1 MAGPITGWAE
11 GGLCGLCAFQKAAA
25 GMARVEGSLAG
36 RDLEIRLRVSQS
48 VLQMRKFQDRQGLS
62 CGHRADKG
70 LRAGGGTS
78 QGRPPD
84 SICAENSAPIEQAPG
99 AWALPVPGPP
109 LSTLAPQGPQNQSP
123 VPWPPGPQAMLPV
136 TFPASPQASSLFSLP
151 LGICDSSTEG
161 LECHFPCWNPTQL
174 LEPSLQSTLELYTT
188 VRTFKAAVALRLT
201 AASHCPLFLQG
212 ICK

>member
-1 MAGPITGWAE
+1 MGHPRAGPLIASVRKTQPP
-11 GGLCGLCAFQKAAA
+11 LNKH
-25 GMARVEGSLAG
+25 
-36 RDLEIRLRVSQS
+36 LEP
-48 VLQMRKFQDRQGLS
+48 GLS
-62 CGHRADKG
+62 R
-70 LRAGGGTS
+70 S
-78 QGRPPD
+78 QGRPSPH
-84 SICAENSAPIEQAPG
+84 
-99 AWALPVPGPP
+99 WLPRAHKTNP
-109 LSTLAPQGPQNQSP
+109 QSP
-123 VPWPPGPQAMLPV
+123 RPPGPQAMLPV